1 MAWNMSTAKRRALVK
16 LQLRDKN
23 GRWIEMGGGVKW
35 YSSKLKKVIGGTV
48 VGTQGDSALVRLN
61 KENPTHEPALVKVP
75 AHNIVVVDSKASIS
89 IPGKNAPADA
99 TPEFEK
105 PKAVGL
111 KPNTPGSFVKP
122 SDSPEDYGITTTE
135 DGRTYISRKDGAEL
149 YFPARSLDIG
159 DEIIAVEGADATK
172 PFSIGKGWARKKTEA
187 VNTNGPKMGTVVD
200 INGDRYAVVQ
210 LADGVVVDDP
220 KNPGQKT
227 NKVTVGLSNSVI
239 KATDGL
245 KQALGGAFDDEGFSE
260 DDATDEEEIDPSE
273 ENNSDHVG
281 REVPEEED
289 STEEDPAADVEVDIA
304 EATKAAEP
312 DATATPD
319 EDAPI
324 REEEDPEA
332 KAAAEADLARR
343 VAEREA
349 KRKELGD
356 QYDENGLTEDE
367 AKMVSAYD
375 RLAAG
380 ASDPDRA
387 ANYFDKAEALR
398 ETGKKRLGEGEK
410 PAEKPKEAP
419 QTAPEPEAER
429 QSDSNDLEAPKE
441 KSEAEK
447 QFEETQDEIRDL
459 GQDDSKR
466 KAADSATNNATDSE
480 REGTEKYS
488 DDWYDIWNS
497 SYSSALEDN
506 KAEEDSKARQQGQDQ
521 SVGEEDAYSAARYKP
536 AILSI
541 TTRGNTR
548 GEMEY
553 FDEVARESEID
564 QGYHMDGNKFVV
576 TDLDKAA
583 KAIDNVIDVWN
594 DKQESAQKG
603 GYAGE
608 TPAKIR
614 SVLAGLEKLDSQ
626 VREAKRNKDKHA
638 SRFDGN
644 YDIMSDRR
652 LGKVR
657 PDAERSD
664 YAVDNVSDELVKAIP
679 VGGTLTVLDP
689 DSFYAGIP
697 VVKIDDNVWARSK
710 GLASRDWDFFDDFEM
725 AGDDYATG
733 VNLPDGPRGKE
744 FSEKELNDARRT
756 KEKKDRDDKAFDD
769 NWEKHQANLKAEKSA
784 QDAPAKEEAPKK
796 EQAPLAEG
804 DQFELP
810 LPGIQKQG
818 KRDDKSAAHKKTL
831 DGLEEGDRV
840 SYTNGHDETSTY
852 QKHADGTWD
861 LLDPEDE
868 WEDQSPLEEA
878 LTSDEVAARAKR
890 LDLEVATVAD
900 REEAERDANYKRR
913 LRGDDYM
920 KSNPDPVR
928 RQNNGDEGQ
937 SRSEQEAQDAN
948 SADQPWSADEIQG
961 TMRDWFDFAQ
971 AVKNGDTRAVETMAN
986 NKRTGDEETDIIVND
1001 KGQPF
1006 DLTLTY
1012 NDDGDPVVRLSNFD
1026 DSKDIYGDFEI
1037 DSSVMPKQLATLIHE
1052 SINADDPRAAI
1063 AERNG
1068 SNDPVDD
1075 PSVGRSYEVSSH
1087 IGEGKNYLA
1096 KAIEDHGD
1104 SGIVINGTTAD
1115 VTDLDKAQDFLR
1127 DAVLDVQGKISD
1139 PAARKNSK
1147 IELNKAQRNLNKILA
1162 DVNAK
1167 QFQRDGVIR
1176 SPKWMRDRADSAPT
1190 KSEDTSAPEAEAPKA
1205 TEAPKANVPLADLET
1220 QAKAD
1225 GDTVLYHGGLPD
1237 GTTLDD
1243 IDLNRNGSQ
1252 QNKRGRSFGGFYLTD
1267 ESSKSWSDDYAMKRN
1282 GVMHG
1287 FVVDKNARID
1297 DRGSQQIDRLS
1308 AEDRAEAAKT
1318 ADVIKGKDLLG
1329 RTQYVLL
1336 NKDVIKGVGE
1346 TNMKDEKSS
1355 EDSAPEADAP
1365 EAPAAPEESAPE
1377 AEAPAPVD
1385 IVDHLNENAVLGD
1398 DAERRAAGLYLGGAR
1413 YNSVLRDSAESGKE
1427 IHPHFQE
1434 QIDTLTGFIEKQP
1447 EFGQETKLYRGMS
1460 AKFLPDAENRIGD
1473 VVTEPA
1479 FLSTSL
1485 KRDQAELF
1493 SGVGGGVLMEITARP
1508 QDKGLSVNVAQM
1520 QDQSDIPEE
1529 YRAPVDVTAR
1539 EAEILMKPGTSLK
1552 ITGVEEVNGTK
1563 VVRAEVVDA
1572 PSNKEDA
1579 EIIPAADEA
1588 PEVST
1593 DTPEASETPQGVHEG
1608 QPWIPLEYDNI
1619 TGLTAEEEAEK
1630 DRLLKASR
1638 QAYTDGESH
1647 EGVKLARQAQAIFMT
1662 GHDRVKELKKQYNEA
1677 QKAEEA
1683 PAASDGRKTEIS
1695 DWKDSLDEVTS
1706 AVQDPELKDSGN
1718 FNTAGI
1724 QKLNGLDGN
1733 PTVVSDREAFDALPG
1748 KKLFRGVGSEADAEK
1763 FMTGPNWVGAGGSGS
1778 GIYTSTNKFRG
1789 ETFKRA
1795 DGGALMEMKLSEGA
1809 NIVDGDTLEAE
1820 RKRDL
1825 EAAIAS
1831 DDTVGQYLADGD
1843 LGKYAAARGL
1853 DGYSLKPN
1861 DPYEDGEEFV
1871 VLTNRAAVSV
1881 LGKPVESAE
1890 DVPETS
1896 EDSSEPTLND
1906 LGLTPEEYQEYLDK
1920 TLDADLESRASDP
1933 EGAEAF
1939 SKEADAILQRGQDRL
1954 NGVESTP
1961 EEAPAEAAPAAE
1973 PESPSIDISPEDKA
1987 QLDELNRAMEAAVEA
2002 DDEEAFDKASDAYQ
2016 DLMDVVAKK
2025 NKGTY
2030 VDPDAE
2036 EEAWANPLDAMDIVR
2051 RTPEAIEGEKYPPTQ
2066 QQQDVIDAVLAG
2078 LDTKVQAM
2086 AGTGKTSTLVAL
2098 SRRLTKEGKKAV
2110 YIAFNKTV
2118 QEEAEERMKGLL
2130 VEAKTGH
2137 GTAHTWARTYM
2148 PHLTTRLANKNPM
2161 QPIKFDKK
2169 TNEATDWADTK
2180 AVSSSREI
2188 ANILGIENNDIH
2200 EESGIPL
2207 SKSTVVLAVKK
2218 TVGSFQLSDKD
2229 EILPEHVPDSFEI
2242 AEADKPKIVEFAN
2255 AYWDDLSREDGVF
2268 RMEHD
2273 TYRKHWALSRPD
2285 LTDGTGGNTAGAS
2298 VLYIDEAQDTPP
2310 VLAKVVADQKMQKV
2324 IVGDQNQAIYA
2335 FAENIDYLS
2344 EADGDVELPLDKSW
2358 RFGPQVADIGN
2369 RFLQMLDSDSRVV
2382 GGGPESKIVYGM
2394 EDADAVLVR
2403 TNAGMIQVILEES
2416 KRNRKVA
2423 APPGTRADLIRMAD
2437 TVENLRNDWPG
2448 ENPHD
2453 DLLGFKNWNEVMAAH
2468 ENGDRSVS
2476 KIVSMFDEGSAVK
2489 RGMIRDYPAFLEQQ
2503 MANVRKAID
2512 SLVMHVEKY
2521 NDIKIVKEGNRTYL
2535 EAADHVKKK
2544 EYAVLD
2550 FSAEVGRA
2558 KNPWA
2563 AKSSMSWY
2571 EKKKAYHDAAGIGK
2585 EGWRFDPKSKRWYTD
2600 DADVAASIERYS
2612 GEHDVVVSTAHKS
2625 KGLEWDRVRISDDF
2639 RAPYEDK
2646 SGAMVWPE
2654 DDEYKLAYVA
2664 VTRAA
2669 KELDPGILDYVFAH
2683 TQENG
2688 GNPKKKKSTEDS
2700 TPAPEQVEEEA
2711 APTNIPDEVAAEETD
2726 IPEPEAPESES
2737 DPEPVVEAPAPVAEP
2752 EPEVAPAPVA
2762 PAPEPEPQ
2770 EEPVITPDLVDAPE
2784 PVSEPE
2790 PQAPAPAPVATPAP
2804 EFDDEGLTPQER
2816 RRANELERWI
2826 NEVYRFGKAGNVEA
2840 MENELFDLLERGE
2853 KRMNPAPEVP
2863 VVAPAARQTTKTP
2876 KNRAPRGT
2884 YTDTPLMDTSGK
2896 QIQMGDIIGHPR
2908 LGPVAVTGFV
2918 PHSGR
2923 ITFIDPVTNKEASV
2937 KAAIVTIVNPD
2948 LDEEITDLVGQPGE
2962 RFSDPATGKKA
2973 FYNGDGQPIVTGQ
2986 RVVDPRSGRTGT
2998 VVSVYPGADGLASVP
3013 VQWDDAPKPAK
3024 PTRVKGIILKLAGV

>member
-1 MAWNMSTAKRRALVK
+1 MAWNISTAKRRALVK

-35 YSSKLKKVIGGTV
+35 YSSRLKKVVSGTV
-48 VGTQGDSALVRLN
+48 VGTQGENALVRLP
-61 KENPTHEPALVKVP
+61 KENPTHEPALVSVP
-75 AHNIVVVDSKASIS
+75 ARSIAVVDAKTRIS

-105 PKAVGL
+105 PEAVGKL
-111 KPNTPGSFVKP
+111 SKPANGFVKP
-122 SDSPEDYGITTTE
+122 NDRPEDWKISQTD
-135 DGRTYISRKDGAEL
+135 DGRTYISRPDGADL

-159 DEIIAVEGADATK
+159 DEIIAPEGAEASK
-172 PFSIGKGWARKKTEA
+172 PFSIGKSWGRKKAEA
-187 VNTNGPKMGTVVD
+187 VSTTGPKMGTVID

-220 KNPGQKT
+220 KRPGEKT

-245 KQALGGAFDDEGFSE
+245 KQALGGVFDDEGFNE
-260 DDATDEEEIDPSE
+260 NDGGDDQEVDSSE
-273 ENNSDHVG
+273 EANSDHAG
-281 REVPEEED
+281 REVPEEDTNPED
-289 STEEDPAADVEVDIA
+289 DPAADVEVDIA

-312 DATATPD
+312 GTDNE

-343 VAEREA
+343 VAEHEA

-356 QYDENGLTEDE
+356 QYDENGLTADE

-398 ETGKKRLGEGEK
+398 ETGKKRLGESNDKSEK
-410 PAEKPKEAP
+410 PADKPKEAP
-419 QTAPEPEAER
+419 QTAPEPEQER

-447 QFEETQDEIRDL
+447 RYDKITDEIRSIKFPGEDQEPDL
-459 GQDDSKR
+459 NDPR
-466 KAADSATNNATDSE
+466 LKAAESADDNAVDSE
-480 REGTEKYS
+480 REGIKPNTDE
-488 DDWYDIWNS
+488 WYDMWTS
-497 SYSSALEDN
+497 TYHSALEDN
-506 KAEEDSKARQQGQDQ
+506 KAEQDAKSRQQEQDQ
-521 SVGEEDAYSAARYKP
+521 AVEEDAYAAAYHKP
-536 AILSI
+536 ALLSI

-564 QGYHMDGNKFVV
+564 QGYHMEGNKFIV
-576 TDLDKAA
+576 TDLDKAQ
-583 KAIDNVIDVWN
+583 KAIDNIIDVWN

-603 GYAGE
+603 GYSAE
-608 TPAKIR
+608 TPAKVR
-614 SVLAGLEKLDSQ
+614 SVLAGLEKLDAQ
-626 VREAKRNKDKHA
+626 VREAKRNKEKHA

-644 YDIMSDRR
+644 YDITADRR

-657 PDAERSD
+657 PGAEDSD
-664 YAVDNVSDELVKAIP
+664 YAVDRTSDELVKAMPI
-679 VGGTLTVLDP
+679 GGTLTVHDP
-689 DSFYAGIP
+689 DNFYSGIP
-697 VVKIDDNVWARSK
+697 VVKIDDNTWARQK
-710 GLASRDWDFFDDFEM
+710 GVASREWDFFDDFDM
-725 AGDDYATG
+725 SDDLLTG
-733 VNLPDGPRGKE
+733 VKLPDNPKND
-744 FSEKELNDARRT
+744 FTEKDLNDARRA
-756 KEKKDRDDKAFDD
+756 KERKDRDDKAFND
-769 NWEKHQANLKAEKSA
+769 NWNAHQEKLKAERDA
-784 QDAPAKEEAPKK
+784 EQAPAKEEPAKK
-796 EQAPLAEG
+796 EQAPLTEG

-810 LPGIQKQG
+810 LPGVQKQG
-818 KRDDKSAAHKKTL
+818 KREDKSAAHKKTL

-840 SYTNGHDETSTY
+840 SYTNAHDETSTY

-878 LTSDEVAARAKR
+878 LTSDEVAARTKR
-890 LDLEVATVAD
+890 GDLEVATVAD
-900 REEAERDANYKRR
+900 REEADREENYKRR

-928 RQNNGDEGQ
+928 RKNNGDEGKSQ
-937 SRSEQEAQDAN
+937 TQQQAQDAN

-971 AVKNGDTRAVETMAN
+971 AVKNGDNRAIETMAN

-1037 DSSVMPKQLATLIHE
+1037 DNSVMPKQLATLIHE
-1052 SINADDPRAAI
+1052 SINADDPHAAV

-1075 PSVGRSYEVSSH
+1075 PSVGQSYEVSSH

-1127 DAVLDVQGKISD
+1127 DAVLDIQGKISD
-1139 PAARKNSK
+1139 PSARKNSK

-1167 QFQRDGVIR
+1167 QFQRDGVTR
-1176 SPKWMRDRADSAPT
+1176 PPKWMRDKQDSTPA
-1190 KSEDTSAPEAEAPKA
+1190 KSEDAPAPEAEAPKA
-1205 TEAPKANVPLADLET
+1205 PEAAKTNVPLADLEK

-1243 IDLNRNGSQ
+1243 IDLNRNGEQ

-1287 FVVDKNARID
+1287 FVIDKNARID
-1297 DRGSQQIDRLS
+1297 DRGKAQIDRLS

-1346 TNMKDEKSS
+1346 TNMKDDKSS
-1355 EDSAPEADAP
+1355 EDSAPEANAP
-1365 EAPAAPEESAPE
+1365 EAPSAPEADVTPEESAPE
-1377 AEAPAPVD
+1377 ADAPAPVD
-1385 IVDHLNENAVLGD
+1385 IVDHLNQNAVLGD

-1413 YNSVLRDSAESGKE
+1413 YNSVLRDAAENGKE
-1427 IHPHFQE
+1427 VHPQFQD

-1460 AKFLPDAENRIGD
+1460 QKFLPDAENRVGD
-1473 VVTEPA
+1473 VITEPA

-1508 QDKGLSVNVAQM
+1508 QDKGLSVNIAQM
-1520 QDQSDIPEE
+1520 HDQSDIPEE
-1529 YRAPVDVTAR
+1529 YRAPNDVTAR
-1539 EAEILMKPGTSLK
+1539 EAEILMKPGTSMR
-1552 ITGVEEVNGTK
+1552 ITGVDEVNGTK
-1563 VVRAEVVDA
+1563 VVRAEIVDA
-1572 PSNKEDA
+1572 PSDKVDA
-1579 EIIPAADEA
+1579 EIIPEEAELPEAEVDTPAVDA
-1588 PEVST
+1588 PEDSIN
-1593 DTPEASETPQGVHEG
+1593 SR
-1608 QPWIPLEYDNI
+1608 
-1619 TGLTAEEEAEK
+1619 GLTDAEEEEWNQAE
-1630 DRLLKASR
+1630 
-1638 QAYTDGESH
+1638 
-1647 EGVKLARQAQAIFMT
+1647 I
-1662 GHDRVKELKKQYNEA
+1662 
-1677 QKAEEA
+1677 
-1683 PAASDGRKTEIS
+1683 
-1695 DWKDSLDEVTS
+1695 
-1706 AVQDPELKDSGN
+1706 
-1718 FNTAGI
+1718 
-1724 QKLNGLDGN
+1724 
-1733 PTVVSDREAFDALPG
+1733 
-1748 KKLFRGVGSEADAEK
+1748 
-1763 FMTGPNWVGAGGSGS
+1763 
-1778 GIYTSTNKFRG
+1778 
-1789 ETFKRA
+1789 
-1795 DGGALMEMKLSEGA
+1795 
-1809 NIVDGDTLEAE
+1809 
-1820 RKRDL
+1820 
-1825 EAAIAS
+1825 
-1831 DDTVGQYLADGD
+1831 
-1843 LGKYAAARGL
+1843 
-1853 DGYSLKPN
+1853 
-1861 DPYEDGEEFV
+1861 
-1871 VLTNRAAVSV
+1871 
-1881 LGKPVESAE
+1881 
-1890 DVPETS
+1890 
-1896 EDSSEPTLND
+1896 
-1906 LGLTPEEYQEYLDK
+1906 
-1920 TLDADLESRASDP
+1920 DADVEARAGDP
-1933 EGAEAF
+1933 DGVQMY
-1939 SKEADAILQRGQDRL
+1939 KDKADAILQRGQDRL
-1954 NGVESTP
+1954 NGVDSTEDSSAPEEPAVYTEGGPGRVPSLKETIKAIRESGVESVHIPLSDAPKKDWTPDELEAKFDRDEKNGLGNLQFDALPDEYKRYKDSSAPADPINLP
-1961 EEAPAEAAPAAE
+1961 EEAAPEASAPETAPEGPAPT
-1973 PESPSIDISPEDKA
+1973 PEQQAK
-1987 QLDELNRAMEAAVEA
+1987 LDEYDRQMDAAVEA
-2002 DDEEAFDKASDAYQ
+2002 DDDAAYDKASDAKY
-2016 DLMDVVAKK
+2016 DLI
-2025 NKGTY
+2025 
-2030 VDPDAE
+2030 DAIRNGSASNE
-2036 EEAWANPLDAMDIVR
+2036 NSDSVSDMETESEPWVNPLDALGIER

-2098 SRRLTKEGKKAV
+2098 SRRLTKEGKSAI

-2118 QEEAEERMKGLL
+2118 QEEAEERMKGLK

-2137 GTAHTWARTYM
+2137 GTAHTWARTNM
-2148 PHLTTRLANKNPM
+2148 PHLTTRLAGKDPM
-2161 QPIKFDKK
+2161 YPIKFDKK
-2169 TNEATDWADTK
+2169 TKQATDWADK
-2180 AVSSSREI
+2180 KPVSSSREI
-2188 ANILGIENNDIH
+2188 ANILGVENNQIH
-2200 EESGIPL
+2200 EDGTGIPL
-2207 SKSTVVLAVKK
+2207 SKSSVVLAVKK

-2242 AEADKPKIVEFAN
+2242 DEADKPKIVEFAN

-2285 LTDGTGGNTAGAS
+2285 LTDGTGGNKAGAS

-2369 RFLQMLDSDSRVV
+2369 RFLQMLESDSRVV
-2382 GGGPESKIVYGM
+2382 GGGPESSIVYGM
-2394 EDADAVLVR
+2394 ENADAVLVR
-2403 TNAGMIQVILEES
+2403 TNAGMIQVILEETA
-2416 KRNRKVA
+2416 RGRKVA

-2437 TVENLRNDWPG
+2437 TVENLRDGWAG

-2453 DLLGFKNWNEVMAAH
+2453 DLLGFKDWNEVMAAN

-2476 KIVSMFDEGSAVK
+2476 KIVSMFDEGSPTK
-2489 RGMIRDYPAFLEQQ
+2489 RGMIKDYPAFLAQQ
-2503 MANVRKAID
+2503 MSNVRKAID
-2512 SLVMHVEKY
+2512 SLVMEVPEY
-2521 NDIKIVKEGNRTYL
+2521 QNIKLVKEGNRTYL
-2535 EAADHVKKK
+2535 EGADHLTGNKKQFAS
-2544 EYAVLD
+2544 YD
-2550 FSAEVGRA
+2550 FSAAVG
-2558 KNPWA
+2558 KMKYPYA
-2563 AKSSMSWY
+2563 AKPSMNFM
-2571 EKKKAYHDAAGIGK
+2571 EKKKAYHEAGGLGT
-2585 EGWRFDPKSKRWYTD
+2585 EGWRFDSRSKRYYTD
-2600 DADVAASIERYS
+2600 SPEVAAGIEKYS
-2612 GEHDVVVSTAHKS
+2612 GQGDVIVSTAHKS

-2646 SGAMVWPE
+2646 NGAMVWPE

-2688 GNPKKKKSTEDS
+2688 GDPKKKRSMEDS
-2700 TPAPEQVEEEA
+2700 TPAPEQVEEENL
-2711 APTNIPDEVAAEETD
+2711 PNNVPEEVAAEETD
-2726 IPEPEAPESES
+2726 VPE
-2737 DPEPVVEAPAPVAEP
+2737 VEAPAEIQENPEADVAIPETEPMGLPATDYTEEEFAKLPVGTRIPRGRGGEHRKVGPNEWESYNEDGTKLSGGTNTDWVIQANE
-2752 EPEVAPAPVA
+2752 ELQKPAPVEID
-2762 PAPEPEPQ
+2762 APEIPEQ
-2770 EEPVITPDLVDAPE
+2770 DEPVITPDLVDAPE
-2784 PVSEPE
+2784 PVSEPD
-2790 PQAPAPAPVATPAP
+2790 PVPVAPAPAPTPPPAP

-2816 RRANELERWI
+2816 RRADELERWI
-2826 NEVYRFGKAGNVEA
+2826 AEVYKGNAQGNVTA
-2840 MENELFDLLERGE
+2840 MENELFDMLERGE
-2853 KRMNPAPEVP
+2853 KRMNPAPEP
-2863 VVAPAARQTTKTP
+2863 PTAAPPARETTTTP
-2876 KNRAPRGT
+2876 KGRAPRGT
-2884 YTDTPLMDTSGK
+2884 YTDQPLMDSSGK
-2896 QIQMGDIIGHPR
+2896 QIQMGDMIGHPR

-2923 ITFIDPVTNKEASV
+2923 NTFIDPVTGKEASV
-2937 KAAIVTIVNPD
+2937 KAANVKIVNDVPD
-2948 LDEEITDLVGQPGE
+2948 EDITDIVGQPGE
-2962 RFSDPATGKKA
+2962 RFQDPATGKKA

-2986 RVVDPRSGRTGT
+2986 RVVDPRTGRTGV

-3024 PTRVKGIILKLAGV
+3024 PTRVKGILLKLAGV